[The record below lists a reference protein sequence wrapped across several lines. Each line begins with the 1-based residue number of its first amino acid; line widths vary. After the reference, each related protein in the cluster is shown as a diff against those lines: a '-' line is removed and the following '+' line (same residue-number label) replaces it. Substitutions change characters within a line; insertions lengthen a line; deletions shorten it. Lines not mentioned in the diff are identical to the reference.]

1 MAHFLA
7 IKRGHM
13 KYFPIFVDAQHIH
26 CLVVGAGEVA
36 ARKCE
41 LLLKTPAKIT
51 IVAPWVS
58 NTVEK
63 LAHSANVTLIRR
75 EYEKSDL
82 DNKQM
87 VFVAT
92 DSESTNQQIHDQAHA
107 LHILVNVVDNTP
119 LCKFIT
125 PSIVDRSP
133 IIIAMSSGGVAPVL
147 LRYLRQ
153 KLESVIPHNI
163 KRLGTFSEKF
173 RNTVKT
179 SLSSVTDRRY
189 FWEDVLDGD
198 IGENVLQGN
207 KQQAEQQLN
216 SALEKYVGGDK
227 PAGQVYLVGA
237 GPGDPDLLTFRALRL
252 MQKADVVVYDRLVSP
267 EILELVRRD
276 AEKIYVGKEQSNHT
290 IPQQEINQLLAN
302 LAKKGN
308 RVVRLKGGDPFVFG
322 RGGEEIETLI
332 EQGIEFQVV
341 PGITAA
347 TGAASYAGIPLTH
360 RDHAQS
366 VTFTT
371 GHLRNNTINLDWACM
386 VKPNHTL
393 VFYMGLTAL
402 PIICEKLI
410 EYGMPA
416 STPIGLIQSATRVDQ
431 KVVTGTLIDI
441 MSNKDTASLKPPTLI
456 IVGGVV
462 SLHKKLNWFG
472 DKSLDE
478 SSTQSTHA

>member
-1 MAHFLA
+1 
-7 IKRGHM
+7 M

-58 NTVEK
+58 DAVRNLSK
-63 LAHSANVTLIRR
+63 SDNITLIER
-75 EYEKSDL
+75 EFIDSDL
-82 DNKQM
+82 DVKQM

-92 DSESTNQQIHDQAHA
+92 DKEQVNQYIHDLAHA
-107 LHILVNVVDNTP
+107 KHILVNVVDNTP

-147 LRYLRQ
+147 LRYIRQ

-163 KRLGTFSEKF
+163 KRLGEFSEKY
-173 RNTVKT
+173 RNKVKHA
-179 SLSSVTDRRY
+179 LGSVTDRRY

-207 KQQAEQQLN
+207 NTLASEQLDVALN
-216 SALEKYVGGDK
+216 KYASGDK

-276 AEKIYVGKEQSNHT
+276 AEKIYVGKAKSNHT
-290 IPQQEINQLLAN
+290 MPQEEINDLLAS
-302 LAKKGN
+302 LAKEGN
-308 RVVRLKGGDPFVFG
+308 RVVRLKGGDPFIFG

-332 EQGIEFQVV
+332 DHGIDFQVV

-347 TGAASYAGIPLTH
+347 TGASSYAGIPLTH

-366 VTFTT
+366 VTFST
-371 GHLRNNTINLDWACM
+371 GHLKDNSIDLEWPSL

-393 VFYMGLTAL
+393 VFYMGLTGL
-402 PIICEKLI
+402 PIITQKLV
-410 EYGMPA
+410 EHGMDKN
-416 STPIGLIQSATRVDQ
+416 TPIALVEGATRATQ
-431 KVVTGTLIDI
+431 KVVTGTLENIVALEAT
-441 MSNKDTASLKPPTLI
+441 KTLKPPTLI
-456 IVGGVV
+456 IVGSVV
-462 SLHKKLNWFG
+462 SLHKRLNWFAG
-472 DKSLDE
+472 
-478 SSTQSTHA
+478 